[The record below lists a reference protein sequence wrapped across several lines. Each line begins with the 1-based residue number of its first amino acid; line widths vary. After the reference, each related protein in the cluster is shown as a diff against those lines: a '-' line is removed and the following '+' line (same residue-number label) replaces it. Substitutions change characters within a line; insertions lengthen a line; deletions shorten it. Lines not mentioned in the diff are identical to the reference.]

1 MMMPKQRKTYC
12 KKCKKQTLHNIKV
25 VKKRK
30 RGELKQ
36 GQRRFRRKE
45 AGYRGYPRPLP
56 HGEKPTKKHDL
67 RYVCTV
73 CGKASTKKGFR
84 TKKLEFE

>member
-25 VKKRK
+25 VKKR
-30 RGELKQ
+30 
-36 GQRRFRRKE
+36 
-45 AGYRGYPRPLP
+45 YRGYPRPLP